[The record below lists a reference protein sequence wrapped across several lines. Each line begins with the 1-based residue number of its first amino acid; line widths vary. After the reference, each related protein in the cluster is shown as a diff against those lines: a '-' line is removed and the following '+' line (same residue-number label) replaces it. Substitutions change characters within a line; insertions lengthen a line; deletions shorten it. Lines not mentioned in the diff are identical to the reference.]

1 MHKKYYNG
9 LNLNDF
15 EKEIFGLKKK
25 HRNTIMN
32 KKIGRNEKKYW
43 NFDSSF
49 FIQLYADLNAFVDS
63 SERAC
68 VDMTYHKYVD
78 TKGVERT
85 QIGMINYILCL
96 IQELH
101 SMEFEDYII
110 TSVEHSGVKEH
121 LIKEEVTEKLNS
133 ENDLI
138 KDILMNLAIVM
149 PSLWN

>member
-15 EKEIFGLKKK
+15 EKEIFGLKKSK
-25 HRNTIMN
+25 DYKKLN
-32 KKIGRNEKKYW
+32 KKLGRNEPMYW

-49 FIQLYADLNAFVDS
+49 FVQLYADLNAFIDS
-63 SERAC
+63 SEREC

-85 QIGMINYILCL
+85 EIEMIEYIKSL
-96 IQELH
+96 IIELH
-101 SMEFEDYII
+101 ETEFDYGKTYKMI
-110 TSVEHSGVKEH
+110 VKEH
-121 LIKEEVTEKLNS
+121 NKEQELV
-133 ENDLI
+133 

>member
-25 HRNTIMN
+25 HRNAIMN
-32 KKIGRNEKKYW
+32 KKLGRNEKKYW

-49 FIQLYADLNAFVDS
+49 FVQLYADLNAFIDS

-101 SMEFEDYII
+101 NMEFDDYVI
-110 TSVEHSGVKEH
+110 TSIEQSGVKEH

-138 KDILMNLAIVM
+138 KDILLNLAIVM